1 MPIPNE
7 GRKWIRR
14 RILPIR
20 FDCPHCGQPVERKN
34 DDGSLI
40 GCGCIEVSYGPQ
52 CLIDGISGIIPTPDD
67 ILPRKIEGQTVDVED
82 IIEET
87 SFRWGRLV
95 ASKKGQA

>member
-1 MPIPNE
+1 MSMPKEFKN
-7 GRKWIRR
+7 RKWITR

-20 FDCPHCGQPVERKN
+20 FECPHCGQTVERKN

-52 CLIDGISGIIPTPDD
+52 CLIDGIAGIIPTPDE
-67 ILPRKIEGQTVDVED
+67 ILPRKIEGQPVDAED
-82 IIEET
+82 IIEEA

-95 ASKKGQA
+95 VSKK